1 MSSPTKNLPTR
12 VGTERCAPSASASTP
27 HAEWLTVLP
36 VLAGQ
41 LEAAARDMEGQVAH
55 VCESF
60 QAIAHRARE
69 CADRNLMLCGA
80 QDSGVSQEQG
90 LKSILA
96 SARFFAERIAQFDFD
111 QVTARIGRIR
121 HQMVGVGEVLENI
134 DAIAAQI
141 RLLGFNVAIEAA
153 RAGNDAQTFH
163 VVAAE
168 TRSLAQHVA
177 HTSRTL
183 AHTVRDLV
191 ENVSRVA
198 EEVQAAS
205 MIGRELGSLYAGM
218 ERASAQLAAAAVD
231 SAQVGQEL
239 TRRLSQAIVAL
250 QFQDRVK
257 QQISHVVEVLR
268 DIHATASAPGE
279 SPGQGQGGRE
289 WDTRVRQRYTMEQ
302 ERVIHGGLAHGPV
315 PPGPCLGTNVELF

>member
-1 MSSPTKNLPTR
+1 
-12 VGTERCAPSASASTP
+12 
-27 HAEWLTVLP
+27 
-36 VLAGQ
+36 
-41 LEAAARDMEGQVAH
+41 MEGQVAH

-69 CADRNLMLCGA
+69 CVDRNLMLCGA
-80 QDSGVSQEQG
+80 QDSGGGEEQG

-96 SARFFAERIAQFDFD
+96 SARSFAERIAQFD
-111 QVTARIGRIR
+111 QVTARIGKIR

-134 DAIAAQI
+134 DTIAAQI

-177 HTSRTL
+177 QTSRTL
-183 AHTVRDLV
+183 GHTVRDLV

-205 MIGRELGSLYAGM
+205 MIGRELGALHAGM

-268 DIHATASAPGE
+268 DIHATVSAPGE
-279 SPGQGQGGRE
+279 SPGQGQDGRE
-289 WDTRVRQRYTMEQ
+289 WDARVRQRYTMEQ
-302 ERVIHGGLAHGPV
+302 ERATHDGLAAGPQ